1 MQLKL
6 LFQTAVATISALI
19 LTSSAAQAQQLPV
32 AQPAP
37 PVSEEQQML
46 NNLPSDVKAQM
57 RPGIRY
63 TIGAKTTAGWES
75 SLVKGNTGLKHFYWS
90 PVTSMVQASPSQR
103 TKPQA
108 IASAPLTNKPTFH
121 YVKPVKAALP
131 HNPWLDVPLPK
142 KAVAQSLPPM
152 RNSRDV
158 SAKLSYKKPQS
169 SEAVNGQL
177 CSTDT
182 KAKLYASYPTDNKS
196 SGNVHGSLSS
206 QELYGKLLSSK

>member
-1 MQLKL
+1 MQLKV
-6 LFQTAVATISALI
+6 LFQTAFATISALI

-32 AQPAP
+32 AQQGPQ
-37 PVSEEQQML
+37 VSEEQQMY
-46 NNLPSDVKAQM
+46 NNLPAEVKASM

-63 TIGAKTTAGWES
+63 TIGAKTNAGWET
-75 SLVKGNTGLKHFYWS
+75 SLVKGNNGLKHFYWS

-108 IASAPLTNKPTFH
+108 IASAPLTNKPAFH
-121 YVKPVKAALP
+121 YAKPIKAALP

-142 KAVAQSLPPM
+142 KAVAHALPQSN
-152 RNSRDV
+152 NSRDV

-169 SEAVNGQL
+169 SEGVNGQL
-177 CSTDT
+177 ISTNT
-182 KAKLYASYPTDNKS
+182 AAKLYAAYPTDKANE
-196 SGNVHGSLSS
+196 NVHGNLSS